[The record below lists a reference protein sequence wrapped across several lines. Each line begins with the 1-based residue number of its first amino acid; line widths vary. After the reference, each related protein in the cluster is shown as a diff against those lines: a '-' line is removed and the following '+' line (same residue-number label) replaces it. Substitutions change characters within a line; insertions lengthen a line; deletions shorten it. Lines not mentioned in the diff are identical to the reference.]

1 MPSTRRGAIT
11 LAEER
16 PRTGRARTAGR
27 LLVAAVVVAVLVAG
41 YLGVRGM
48 VDTFGGPKCQAT
60 ALGQSVTFTPEQMG
74 NAATIVGIAMKRGLP
89 ARAATIAVATSLQ
102 ESKLRNIRYGDR
114 DSVGLFQ
121 QRPSQGWGTTKQIL
135 DPDYATNAFY
145 DELIKIHGYQGMEI
159 TKVAQRVQKSAFPE
173 AYAEHEHEGRVIASA
188 ISGHSPRG
196 LACRLDDAQKADR
209 AALLTSMK
217 RELGVT
223 GSESGSKVVVAA
235 RDAQQAWGVAA
246 WTVAKASDTGVV
258 KVSVDGRE
266 WTRGQGKGAWS
277 WPAAKSSGSTA
288 TSVTIS
294 FAP

>member
-1 MPSTRRGAIT
+1 MPSTRQGAIT

-27 LLVAAVVVAVLVAG
+27 LLVAAVVVGVLVAG

-60 ALGQSVTFTPEQMG
+60 ALGQSVTFAPEQMR

-159 TKVAQRVQKSAFPE
+159 TKVAQRVQKSAFPQ

-188 ISGHSPRG
+188 ISGHSPGG
-196 LACRLDDAQKADR
+196 LACRLDDAQNADP
-209 AALLTSMK
+209 AGLLKSMK

-223 GSESGSKVVVAA
+223 GSVSGSKVVVAA

-266 WTRGQGKGAWS
+266 WTRGRGQDAWS
-277 WPAAKSSGSTA
+277 WPAAKSSGPTA

-294 FAP
+294 FVS